1 MGFTGQRQATVDMQ
15 QPAGSTGAK
24 RQRVHQLLA
33 EGGQDDEADATMV
46 NAAGQMRAEQLASA
60 GLRQGKIDMQQAEGG
75 SDTKRRRVQQPTA
88 TGDQDT
94 AMEGRLAAAGH
105 RQSSIDMTHAAGTA
119 GHDAAAAQMRQVS
132 ITGDHSIR
140 QDAEAQPQS
149 TKRKKRGKRRN
160 AHQPSATT
168 LSKYD

>member
-1 MGFTGQRQATVDMQ
+1 MAADDNGKAVADFETEFIPQA
-15 QPAGSTGAK
+15 SSS
-24 RQRVHQLLA
+24 RLLA
-33 EGGQDDEADATMV
+33 QPNAPRPPPTTDDVDLSALAP
-46 NAAGQMRAEQLASA
+46 LASA
-60 GLRQGKIDMQQAEGG
+60 GQRQDRIAMQQADGG

-94 AMEGRLAAAGH
+94 AMEGRLAAAGQ

-119 GHDAAAAQMRQVS
+119 GHDAAAAQMRPVS

-140 QDAEAQPQS
+140 QDAEAQPQK